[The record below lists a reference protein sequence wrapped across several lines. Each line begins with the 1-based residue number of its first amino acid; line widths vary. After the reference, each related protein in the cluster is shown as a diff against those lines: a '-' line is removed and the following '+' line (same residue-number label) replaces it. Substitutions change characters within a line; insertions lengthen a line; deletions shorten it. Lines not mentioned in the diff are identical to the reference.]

1 MGHCQAQADPAI
13 AECWP
18 HRPKMYVELIKLL
31 LGYISHK
38 RETERIYGFLQKAFF
53 TNLNVS
59 EGFQSCSPEVLE
71 LLLKSSSRGH
81 SGSSL
86 LVIGRREPSTKPP
99 SIAPLR
105 LAYAAKTMRRNYYAE
120 N

>member
-18 HRPKMYVELIKLL
+18 HRPKMYVDRVGKIGFRMHFAQKRNGKDIRFSSKKL
-31 LGYISHK
+31 
-38 RETERIYGFLQKAFF
+38 FF

-59 EGFQSCSPEVLE
+59 EGFQSCSPKILE

-105 LAYAAKTMRRNYYAE
+105 LAYAAKTMR
-120 N
+120 